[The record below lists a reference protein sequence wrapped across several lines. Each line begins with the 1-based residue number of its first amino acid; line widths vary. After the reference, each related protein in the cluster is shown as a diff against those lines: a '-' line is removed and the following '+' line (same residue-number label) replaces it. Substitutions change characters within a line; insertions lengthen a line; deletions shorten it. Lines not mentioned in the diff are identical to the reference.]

1 MAGNRKPYGDRDE
14 CFTQLVDL
22 TGETNDTT
30 NRLFVLPFDISF
42 IDDFTIAHYVAGVG
56 TQNITYTLKTEAAA
70 TISATLVK
78 ANDGTAAVGSTALG
92 NRVSVLRGTVITL
105 VADFAASVTSGP
117 AIAVTVRVRR

>member
-1 MAGNRKPYGDRDE
+1 MAGNRRPYGERDE
-14 CFTQLVDL
+14 VFTQLVDL

-30 NRLFVLPFDISF
+30 NRLFVMPFDISF
-42 IDDFTIAHYVAGVG
+42 IDDFTISHYVAGVG
-56 TQNITYTLKTEAAA
+56 TQDITYTLKTEAAA

-78 ANDGTAAVGSTALG
+78 ANDGAAAVGSTALG

-117 AIAVTVRVRR
+117 AIAIAIRVRR